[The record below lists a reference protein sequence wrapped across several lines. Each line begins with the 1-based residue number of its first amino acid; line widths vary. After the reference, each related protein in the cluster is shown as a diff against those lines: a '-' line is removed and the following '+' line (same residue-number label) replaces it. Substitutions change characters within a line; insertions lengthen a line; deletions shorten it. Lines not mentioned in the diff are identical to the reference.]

1 MDISLLLIWLPWL
14 LGPLLVARYDLW
26 RVEVRSVDGFEP
38 VNRKLMEL

>member
-14 LGPLLVARYDLW
+14 LGPLLVACYDLW
-26 RVEVRSVDGFEP
+26 RVDVRGVGDFEP